1 MGGLGLLSKQRQGLF
16 RAKLQA
22 LLVGECD
29 RGLKRGTIL
38 QAAADW
44 QKVARLPYAQQL
56 LASEPGQAA
65 LQRTLGMSADAM
77 RNMLAWRV
85 WRWSDVRPHYTKVLP
100 FDMGKCCAGAVRGPS
115 VWQLCRWL
123 PFAQFLGYKK

>member
-1 MGGLGLLSKQRQGLF
+1 MQIAQAWVAARIGGVASVPRSEPCWSREYKQAEEGH
-16 RAKLQA
+16 
-22 LLVGECD
+22 
-29 RGLKRGTIL
+29 IL

-85 WRWSDVRPHYTKVLP
+85 WRWS
-100 FDMGKCCAGAVRGPS
+100 A
-115 VWQLCRWL
+115 
-123 PFAQFLGYKK
+123 

>member
-1 MGGLGLLSKQRQGLF
+1 MGGLGLLQKQRQWLF
-16 RAKLQA
+16 RASPQA
-22 LLVGECD
+22 LLAGECN
-29 RGLKRGTIL
+29 RGLKYGTTL

-56 LASEPGQAA
+56 LANEPGQAA

-85 WRWSDVRPHYTKVLP
+85 WR
-100 FDMGKCCAGAVRGPS
+100 
-115 VWQLCRWL
+115 
-123 PFAQFLGYKK
+123 